1 MKRFK
6 LGFGNRPISE
16 QINICRRVAHGI
28 GKLPAEQRQKLAPH
42 PVADMVAEAADAVAE
57 VEVLKTTLR
66 AALAK
71 RDGKVTAMRNHTTM
85 AAVVIAM
92 LTGGDPVALLAAGVG
107 VKKAKQPV
115 GKPGAPSLMRIVSTE
130 SEGAVSLR
138 WQRPVRRCA
147 FTIQMTTA
155 PAATRGWKQVAI
167 GIRQSCIV
175 TGLKSGQKCWFRV
188 TATNAHG
195 QGPWSQPVSAR
206 VK

>member
-1 MKRFK
+1 MKCFK
-6 LGFGNRPISE
+6 LGFGNCPISE

-71 RDGKVTAMRNHTTM
+71 RDGKVAAMRNHTTM

-138 WQRPVRRCA
+138 WQRLVRRYA

>member
-6 LGFGNRPISE
+6 LGFGNRPILE
-16 QINICRRVAHGI
+16 QINISRRVANGI
-28 GKLPAEQRQKLAPH
+28 AKLPAKQRQALTPH
-42 PVADMVAEAADAVAE
+42 PVAASVAEATDAVAE
-57 VEVLKTTLR
+57 VEALKTTLR

-71 RDGKVTAMRNHTTM
+71 RDGKVATMRNHTTM
-85 AAVVIAM
+85 AAVVVTM
-92 LTGGDPVALLAAGVG
+92 LTGGDPVALLAAGLG

-138 WQRPVRRCA
+138 WQRPVRRCT
-147 FTIQMTTA
+147 FLIQMTTA
-155 PAATRGWKQVAI
+155 PAATRGWKQAAI
-167 GIRQSCIV
+167 GIRQSCTV

-188 TATNAHG
+188 AATNAHG
-195 QGPWSQPVSAR
+195 LGPWSQPVSAR

>member
-6 LGFGNRPISE
+6 LGFGNRTISE

-28 GKLPAEQRQKLAPH
+28 SKLPTEQRQKLTRH
-42 PVADMVAEAADAVAE
+42 PVADMVAEATDAVTE
-57 VEVLKTTLR
+57 VEVLKATLR

-71 RDGKVTAMRNHTTM
+71 RDEKVADLRDHTTT
-85 AAVVIAM
+85 AALLINMMTDGNPA
-92 LTGGDPVALLAAGVG
+92 ALLAAGVG
-107 VKKAKQPV
+107 VKKAKQAV
-115 GKPGAPSLMRIVSTE
+115 GKPGAPTLMRVISTE

-138 WQRPVRRCA
+138 WKRPVRRCV
-147 FTIQMTTA
+147 FIIQMTTA
-155 PAATRGWKQVAI
+155 PAATRGWKQVDI
-167 GIRQSCIV
+167 STRQSCTV

-188 TATNAHG
+188 SATNAHG

>member
-28 GKLPAEQRQKLAPH
+28 GKLPAEQRQKLARH
-42 PVADMVAEAADAVAE
+42 PVAELVAEAADAVTE

-66 AALAK
+66 AAVAK
-71 RDGKVTAMRNHTTM
+71 RNEKVATLRHHTTM
-85 AAVVIAM
+85 AAVMVTT
-92 LTGGDPVALLAAGVG
+92 LTDGDPVALLAAGVG
-107 VKKAKQPV
+107 VKKAKHPV
-115 GKPGAPSLMRIVSTE
+115 GKPGAPTLLRVISTE

-138 WQRPVRRCA
+138 WKRPVRRCA
-147 FTIQMTTA
+147 FIIQMTTV
-155 PAATRGWKQVAI
+155 PSATRGWQQVAI
-167 GIRQSCIV
+167 SIRQSGTV
-175 TGLKSGQKCWFRV
+175 SGLKSGQKCWFRV
-188 TATNAHG
+188 AASNAHG

>member
-16 QINICRRVAHGI
+16 QINICRCVAHGI
-28 GKLPAEQRQKLAPH
+28 GKLPAEQRQALAAH
-42 PVADMVAEAADAVAE
+42 PVAASVAEATDAVTE
-57 VEVLKTTLR
+57 VEVLKTALR
-66 AALAK
+66 AGLAR
-71 RDGKVTAMRNHTTM
+71 RDKKVAAMRHHTTR
-85 AAVVIAM
+85 AAIVITM
-92 LTGGDPVALLAAGVG
+92 LTRGDPVALLAAGVG

-115 GKPGAPSLMRIVSTE
+115 GKPGAPTLLRIVSTE

-138 WQRPVRRCA
+138 WKRPVRRCI
-147 FTIQMTTA
+147 FLIQMTTA

-167 GIRQSCIV
+167 SIRQSCTV
-175 TGLKSGQKCWFRV
+175 TGLKSGQKYWFRV
-188 TATNAHG
+188 SAANAHG

>member
-28 GKLPAEQRQKLAPH
+28 GKLPAEQRRALAPH
-42 PVADMVAEAADAVAE
+42 PVAASVAEAAEAVTE
-57 VEVLKTTLR
+57 VEVLKTNLR
-66 AALAK
+66 AALVK
-71 RDGKVTAMRNHTTM
+71 RDQKAAAMRDHTTI
-85 AAVVIAM
+85 ASVVITT
-92 LTGGDPVALLAAGVG
+92 LTGGDPAALLEAGVG
-107 VKKAKQPV
+107 VAKTKQPV
-115 GKPGAPSLMRIVSTE
+115 GQPSAPTLMRVVSTE

-138 WQRPVRRCA
+138 WQRPVRRCT
-147 FTIQMTTA
+147 FLIQMTTA
-155 PAATRGWKQVAI
+155 PAATRGWKQTAI
-167 GIRQSCIV
+167 SIRQSCTV

-188 TATNAHG
+188 AATNAHG